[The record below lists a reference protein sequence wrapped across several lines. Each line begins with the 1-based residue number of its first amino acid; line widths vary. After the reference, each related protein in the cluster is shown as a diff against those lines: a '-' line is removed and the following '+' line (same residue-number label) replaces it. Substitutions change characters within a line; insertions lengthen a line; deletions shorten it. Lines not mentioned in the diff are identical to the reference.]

1 MKTKSYNPFNHLLT
15 RNEITE
21 YLTAAIEDDDPS
33 VFITALGHVIT
44 HKGVTATAKDTGLNR
59 ESLYKF
65 ISGKTKPQW
74 DTVSRLTHSMG
85 VKLTASM

>member
-1 MKTKSYNPFNHLLT
+1 METKPYNPFNHLLT
-15 RNEITE
+15 SDEISD
-21 YLTAAIEDDDPS
+21 YLTTAIEDDDPT
-33 VFITALGHVIT
+33 VFITALGHVIN
-44 HKGVTATAKDTGLNR
+44 HKGVAATAKDTGLNR

>member
-1 MKTKSYNPFNHLLT
+1 MKTKPYNPFNHLLT
-15 RNEITE
+15 QDEITE
-21 YLTAAIEDDDPS
+21 YLTTAIEDDDPS

-44 HKGVTATAKDTGLNR
+44 YKGVTATAKDTGLNR

>member
-1 MKTKSYNPFNHLLT
+1 METKLYNPFDHLL
-15 RNEITE
+15 NSDEISE
-21 YLTAAIEDDDPS
+21 YLTTAIEDDDPA
-33 VFITALGHVIT
+33 VFITALSHVIN
-44 HKGVTATAKDTGLNR
+44 HKGVAATAKDTGLNR